1 VASSLQSRFPIWM
14 VVVAAAILSGVV
26 VWALFRFGFV
36 VQLVVLFAL
45 FFGSVLYKGRAKNK
59 S

>member
-1 VASSLQSRFPIWM
+1 M

-26 VWALFRFGFV
+26 VWALFQFGFV

-45 FFGSVLYKGRAKNK
+45 FFGSMLYKGRAKDK